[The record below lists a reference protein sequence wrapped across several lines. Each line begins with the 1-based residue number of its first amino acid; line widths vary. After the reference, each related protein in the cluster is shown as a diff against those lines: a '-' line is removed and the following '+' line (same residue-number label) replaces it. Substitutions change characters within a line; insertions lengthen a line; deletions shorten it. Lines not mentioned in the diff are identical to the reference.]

1 MSIWNKTMVELCEHL
16 KPLSQPTLTLHFLR
30 DNQNIIVT
38 YTDVTAFEFYSQIL
52 LNSIILKT
60 SKQIKY
66 VKI

>member
-1 MSIWNKTMVELCEHL
+1 MVELCEHL

-52 LNSIILKT
+52 LNLIILKT